1 LAKIT
6 LLESNSEA
14 IVSGVCTPLGKC
26 FCHETC
32 SRKRVH

>member
-14 IVSGVCTPLGKC
+14 IVSGVRTPLGKC
-26 FCHETC
+26 FCH
-32 SRKRVH
+32 